1 MRLFGGSEGYFLFKQ
16 TALKSQCFLSSKTRS
31 LLEICSTYAGM
42 GEQGRLSCPS
52 SRSAFPLQN
61 KCGIKAALSVLG
73 LFETK
78 MDFKVTPTVFAF
90 AWVFMRGGRPR
101 GRDLH
106 LSCWLSVLLP
116 IAVRQSVL
124 LLNQQQQSSL
134 RGRYGIKVK
143 SQLCTFRFSFD
154 FPGLFQEFF

>member
-1 MRLFGGSEGYFLFKQ
+1 MRLFSIGCSSE
-16 TALKSQCFLSSKTRS
+16 ALKGIFSLNKQHLKVSAFSPTRHEVYWKS
-31 LLEICSTYAGM
+31 AVHELGWE
-42 GEQGRLSCPS
+42 EQGRLSCPS

-61 KCGIKAALSVLG
+61 KCGIKGALSVLG

-90 AWVFMRGGRPR
+90 AWAFMRGGRPR

-106 LSCWLSVLLP
+106 LLCWLSILLP

-124 LLNQQQQSSL
+124 LLNQ
-134 RGRYGIKVK
+134 
-143 SQLCTFRFSFD
+143 
-154 FPGLFQEFF
+154 